1 MATRD
6 LTLEQRLLKDR
17 LPEIDD
23 GERVIWDHRMTGL
36 GLRLRARSSPVWIGQ
51 RRIDGRT
58 VKRTLGML
66 DGMDID
72 EARAVA
78 RATFDHDGQR
88 LRVAP
93 TLASFVPIFIED
105 NAGRWKPNTVR
116 SHRRDL
122 LRHVVPVLGAM
133 PVDAM
138 TRADVLA
145 WQDGL
150 DLAPGSHNRILA
162 VLSGLML
169 HAESLGFR
177 AEGSN
182 PCAGLRRRQTGFK
195 ARYLDDHD
203 FARLA
208 AALDQAEVARPI
220 EVAAIRFLM
229 LTGAR
234 QSEMLML
241 EWTMIHGSRAALP
254 DSKTGPKTIWLCA
267 PVRRLLAALAEISAS
282 PRVFAMPHGQTIC
295 SSLRR
300 CWHEVRAL
308 SGLDGVRLHDLR
320 HSYASVA
327 VSTGEDLKTV
337 AGLLGHAELET
348 TKGYAHLAFAPIQ
361 AAAGRVSGH
370 LAVALT
376 PATPIE
382 PFPSRPCKIAKP
394 RRRKKPKAIDS
405 RTDPKPNAKPP
416 RIAKPKAEKAT
427 TSPAAKAASA
437 WRAHIL
443 AFRRSDLRLDAF
455 CAAHGLDPTAFS
467 RAMRVHYR
475 KRRAKAGTPS

>member
-6 LTLEQRLLKDR
+6 LTLEERLSKDR
-17 LPEIDD
+17 LPTIDD
-23 GERVIWDHRMTGL
+23 GERVMWDHRMTGL

-58 VKRTLGML
+58 VKRTFGTL
-66 DGMDID
+66 DDMGID
-72 EARAVA
+72 EARGVA

-93 TLASFVPIFIED
+93 TLASFVPIFIDD
-105 NAGRWKPNTVR
+105 NAGRWKPNTIR

-122 LRHVVPVLGAM
+122 LRHVVPVLGTM
-133 PVDAM
+133 PVDAIS
-138 TRADVLA
+138 RADVLA
-145 WQDGL
+145 WQDRL
-150 DLAPGSHNRILA
+150 DVAPGSRNRILA

-203 FARLA
+203 FSRLA
-208 AALDQAEVARPI
+208 AALDQAASARPI

-234 QSEMLML
+234 QSEALAL

-282 PRVFAMPHGQTIC
+282 PRVFAMPHGQTIR
-295 SSLRR
+295 SSLQRCRR
-300 CWHEVRAL
+300 EVRAL

-348 TKGYAHLAFAPIQ
+348 TKGYAHLAIAPIQ

-370 LAVALT
+370 LAAALT
-376 PATPIE
+376 PTTPVE
-382 PFPSRPCKIAKP
+382 PMRSRPQKNSKP
-394 RRRKKPKAIDS
+394 RRRMTPKPVES
-405 RTDPKPNAKPP
+405 RTDAKPS
-416 RIAKPKAEKAT
+416 RSAKPEKAT
-427 TSPAAKAASA
+427 TSPVAKAASA

-455 CAAHGLDPTAFS
+455 CAVHGLDPTAFS
-467 RAMRVHYR
+467 RALRVHYR
-475 KRRAKAGTPS
+475 KRRAKAGALL